1 MKIQIKQR
9 KIDELFN
16 EEAEDLPE
24 LLEEYGLKE
33 NKNNTVEQI
42 LKAMIDAL
50 SHHFS
55 TKEITPVDNEFL
67 DLVRTEKFLLPE
79 KKEIPVEIVL
89 FSNPNVASY
98 YGSFVMGEEAP
109 LGFHANTTGWELFRT
124 EENHYNDKL
133 QAFVCTDEG
142 PLDDYISDTKDL
154 SGDEFD
160 FYKIHRCCADFLC
173 TLTHELSHIIEFL
186 ENTGGMTPREAAQA
200 CEFLDMP
207 FSVTKYGASPQ
218 PGRGR
223 FAALSLDERD
233 EDDFEEWE
241 IHNQDVME
249 DRVED
254 AGRALFSEIYA
265 SSARLQSLIH
275 RLTME
280 KEAIFLAPEKRKPTK
295 SPGMST

>member
-1 MKIQIKQR
+1 MKIQIKQT

-42 LKAMIDAL
+42 LKAMIEAL
-50 SHHFS
+50 AHHFS
-55 TKEITPVDNEFL
+55 TKEITPIHNEFL

-79 KKEIPVEIVL
+79 KKEIPVEVVL
-89 FSNPNVASY
+89 YSNPNVAAY
-98 YGSFVMGEEAP
+98 YGSFGMNQELP
-109 LGFHANTTGWELFRT
+109 LGFHANTTGWELFQT
-124 EENHYNDKL
+124 EENDYNDKL
-133 QAFVCTDEG
+133 QAFVCTDES
-142 PLDDYISDTKDL
+142 PLDDYIRDTKEL
-154 SGDEFD
+154 SKNAFD
-160 FYKIHRCCADFLC
+160 VNKIHRCCTDFLC
-173 TLTHELSHIIEFL
+173 TLTHELSHIVDFL

-207 FSVTKYGASPQ
+207 FFVTQYGASPQ

-223 FAALSLDERD
+223 LAALSVDERD

-241 IHNQDVME
+241 SYNQDVME

-254 AGRALFSEIYA
+254 AGRDLFSEIYA
-265 SSARLQSLIH
+265 SSARLQSLVH
-275 RLTME
+275 RLTAE